1 MSLLKRFERTA
12 AVLALFLG
20 LSACGGGGG
29 GSGAAAPVAEAPPA
43 TAAALQGSGSE
54 ASAAAVATVAG
65 AERLVQLSA
74 SLDSGLVPVGG
85 SAASP
90 LSWSR
95 VALAATRA
103 QALATE
109 TISCSSFFGTSACSG
124 SVTVD
129 TNASG
134 SGSVVPAGTYVTM
147 RFNALQGSAAGVP
160 MLLNGTL
167 RVDYLTA
174 FDVNATSYAGLR
186 FQLSLTNFSGTVD
199 GVSFGPETEIALF
212 EFDAQGVAH
221 LTIDGLRIS
230 GFDSLVLT
238 DAANYSLNGIVLRRA
253 HWTTLTGYVDIRFTG
268 WTVSNGRPLVNSV
281 ASVEVPNSRI
291 SLIVRSSSTA
301 SVVYEVTALINGV
314 ATVYQVSASY
324 PAGGGAPT
332 YTVVPG

>member
-1 MSLLKRFERTA
+1 MSLLNRFERTA
-12 AVLALFLG
+12 VVLALVLG
-20 LSACGGGGG
+20 LSGCGGGGG
-29 GSGAAAPVAEAPPA
+29 GGDAAPVTEAPPA

-54 ASAAAVATVAG
+54 AGAAAVATVAS

-95 VALAATRA
+95 VALSATRA
-103 QALATE
+103 RALATE
-109 TISCSSFFGTSACSG
+109 TIPCANFFGTTACSG

-134 SGSVVPAGTYVTM
+134 SSSVVPAGTYVSMT
-147 RFNALQGSAAGVP
+147 FNALQGSMAGVP
-160 MLLNGTL
+160 MQLSGTL
-167 RVDYLTA
+167 RVEFLTA
-174 FDVNATSYAGLR
+174 FDLNATSYAGLR
-186 FQLSLTNFSGTVD
+186 FQLSLTNFSGVVD
-199 GVSFGPETEIALF
+199 GVSFGPETEVALF
-212 EFDAQGVAH
+212 EFDAQGVEY

-230 GFDSLVLT
+230 GLDSLVLT

-253 HWTTLTGYVDIRFTG
+253 HWTTPTGYIDLRFTG
-268 WTVSNGRPLVNSV
+268 WTVSNGRPLVNSL
-281 ASVEVPNSRI
+281 AAIEVPNSRI
-291 SLIVRSSSTA
+291 SLVVRSSSTG

-314 ATVYQVSASY
+314 VTIYQVTATY